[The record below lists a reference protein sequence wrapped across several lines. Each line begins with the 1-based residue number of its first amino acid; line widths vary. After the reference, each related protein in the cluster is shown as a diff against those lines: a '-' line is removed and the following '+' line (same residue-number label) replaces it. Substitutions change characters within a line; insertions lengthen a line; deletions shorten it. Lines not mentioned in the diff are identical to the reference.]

1 MSFSIDLWNGL
12 NIIKERF
19 VFTYN
24 KVQLLYNIFNSFIN
38 MEKDYTKNLD
48 ILYKDHKDHIKEEFL
63 LDTAF
68 IQLLEMIKDQSEHHK
83 KHIDFIIKYLTSPLK
98 EILDNQKSYFQLFV
112 ENTKNFEN
120 LEKSKNNVISKEE
133 KYHNSCNEL
142 TLFLISNDSNSINTS
157 FSNNKS
163 AFNKR
168 QKLLDRIN
176 ENKKEYLS
184 LLYEANIDLDQ
195 YNINTSQIMDELENK
210 YESIIDLLKWSLIN
224 YTNNRIVLYDKINN
238 INKEILQKY
247 FTNIDCN
254 KEIMDFI
261 KKYATKEFPIFKYEF
276 IPYKLNSIN
285 INLFKENERK
295 KNRNECNKKINLI
308 KKFFTDNNLISNIFP
323 KDSNNN
329 TNNNNTNTNTNTNEN
344 NISIINNSIKKLISI
359 EKEAIK
365 KPNIGLK
372 KRRNISQE
380 LNYNSLN
387 NINTKFILKDRES
400 QMKSNLTYIEFFID
414 KLMIKKN
421 ETKKNEIEKFKN
433 VFLLNKNENAMY
445 FDLLIK
451 TLNEYRAKGKY
462 VVCNNTFDILVEV
475 FIFLLD
481 NFPDRDNLLK
491 NLLILA
497 QTFCYIKQNDKKTY
511 IQKGIRNHIIF
522 SNSKLWHRVINYTLG
537 QNVNNKD
544 ISKKV
549 DRNEINKK
557 IKVLALNTLIAYLCD
572 LKCFTDDKQV
582 FDEVKKF
589 YCDIYKL
596 NEEEVNKS
604 VEISHEEMNISRTV
618 TEGNI

>member
-210 YESIIDLLKWSLIN
+210 YE
-224 YTNNRIVLYDKINN
+224 
-238 INKEILQKY
+238 
-247 FTNIDCN
+247 
-254 KEIMDFI
+254 
-261 KKYATKEFPIFKYEF
+261 
-276 IPYKLNSIN
+276 
-285 INLFKENERK
+285 
-295 KNRNECNKKINLI
+295 
-308 KKFFTDNNLISNIFP
+308 
-323 KDSNNN
+323 
-329 TNNNNTNTNTNTNEN
+329 
-344 NISIINNSIKKLISI
+344 
-359 EKEAIK
+359 
-365 KPNIGLK
+365 
-372 KRRNISQE
+372 
-380 LNYNSLN
+380 
-387 NINTKFILKDRES
+387 
-400 QMKSNLTYIEFFID
+400 
-414 KLMIKKN
+414 
-421 ETKKNEIEKFKN
+421 
-433 VFLLNKNENAMY
+433 
-445 FDLLIK
+445 
-451 TLNEYRAKGKY
+451 
-462 VVCNNTFDILVEV
+462 
-475 FIFLLD
+475 
-481 NFPDRDNLLK
+481 
-491 NLLILA
+491 
-497 QTFCYIKQNDKKTY
+497 
-511 IQKGIRNHIIF
+511 
-522 SNSKLWHRVINYTLG
+522 
-537 QNVNNKD
+537 
-544 ISKKV
+544 
-549 DRNEINKK
+549 
-557 IKVLALNTLIAYLCD
+557 
-572 LKCFTDDKQV
+572 
-582 FDEVKKF
+582 
-589 YCDIYKL
+589 
-596 NEEEVNKS
+596 
-604 VEISHEEMNISRTV
+604 
-618 TEGNI
+618 

>member
-12 NIIKERF
+12 NIIKQRF

-365 KPNIGLK
+365 KPKIGLK

-544 ISKKV
+544 ISQKV